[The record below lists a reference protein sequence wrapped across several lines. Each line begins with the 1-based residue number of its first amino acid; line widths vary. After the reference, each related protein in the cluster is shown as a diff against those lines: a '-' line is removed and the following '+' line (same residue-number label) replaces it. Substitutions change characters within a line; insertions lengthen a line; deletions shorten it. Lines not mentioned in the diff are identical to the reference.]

1 MNDKANITPKTAS
14 DSGAVDAFLE
24 QMKALAPAQGS
35 GRGRLVFALDATMS
49 RQPAWDLAQSI
60 QSEMFVAA
68 GGLGGLD
75 VQLVYFRGLSECR
88 ASRFVSD
95 GKGLGAL
102 MSTISCR
109 AGLTQLQ
116 KVLRHTLDEA
126 RAQPVAALIYIGD
139 AMEENPDRLAAAAGE
154 LGLLGVKAFMFQ
166 EGADRATER
175 VFREIARLSGG
186 AYAAFDASAPQRLAA
201 LLKAVAAYA
210 SGGRA
215 ALEQRAR
222 EGEPAATLLLS
233 QI

>member
-1 MNDKANITPKTAS
+1 VNDKVNIAPKAAS
-14 DSGAVDAFLE
+14 GSGAVDDFLE
-24 QMKALAPAQGS
+24 EMKTLAPAQVS

-49 RQPAWDLAQSI
+49 RQPTWDLAQSI

-95 GKGLGAL
+95 GKGLAAL
-102 MSTISCR
+102 MSAISCR
-109 AGLTQLQ
+109 AGLTQLE

-139 AMEENPDRLAAAAGE
+139 AMEENPDRLAGAAGE
-154 LGLLGVKAFMFQ
+154 LGLLGVKTFMFQ
-166 EGADRATER
+166 EGADKPTER
-175 VFREIARLSGG
+175 VFRETARLSGG
-186 AYAAFDASAPQRLAA
+186 AYAAFDASAAQRLAA

-215 ALEQRAR
+215 ALERRAR

>member
-1 MNDKANITPKTAS
+1 VNDKPNIAPKAAAA
-14 DSGAVDAFLE
+14 SGAVDAFLE
-24 QMKALAPAQGS
+24 EMKTLAPARVQ

-60 QSEMFVAA
+60 QSEMFITAA
-68 GGLGGLD
+68 AQGGLD

-95 GKGLGAL
+95 GKGLAAL
-102 MSTISCR
+102 MSGISCR
-109 AGLTQLQ
+109 AGLTQLN
-116 KVLRHTLDEA
+116 KVLLHTLDEA
-126 RAQPVAALIYIGD
+126 RARPVAALIYIGD
-139 AMEENPDRLAAAAGE
+139 AMEENPDRLAGAAGE

-166 EGADRATER
+166 EGSDSGTER

-186 AYAAFDASAPQRLAA
+186 AYAAFDASSAQRLAA

-215 ALEQRAR
+215 ALERRAR
-222 EGEPAATLLLS
+222 DGEAAATLLLS